1 MVRISKQ
8 NERRARSPRKR
19 QNLLIEKSGPKV
31 DNLAKGYK
39 EHPNA
44 VGGDYAAMA
53 FIPKIR

>member
-8 NERRARSPRKR
+8 NERRMKSPRRSK
-19 QNLLIEKSGPKV
+19 IAGAKTGTKK
-31 DNLAKGYK
+31 DNLPAGYK

-44 VGGDYAAMA
+44 LEGELATVG